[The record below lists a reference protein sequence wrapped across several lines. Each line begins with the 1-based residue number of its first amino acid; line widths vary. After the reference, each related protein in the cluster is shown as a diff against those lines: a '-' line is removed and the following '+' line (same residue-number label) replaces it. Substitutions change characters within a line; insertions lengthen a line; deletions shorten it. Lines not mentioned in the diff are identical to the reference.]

1 MNLTVTLNEL
11 HGRIQATMESTLTPA
26 YVTSWKFSDLVII
39 VFAWCVV
46 KLVVIAI
53 YYGSNLLF

>member
-1 MNLTVTLNEL
+1 MNLTVTLDEL

-26 YVTSWKFSDLVII
+26 YFTSWKFFDLVII
-39 VFAWCVV
+39 VFAWCVA